1 MNVKDY
7 ILCFIKSLF
16 QTLIVVILS
25 LGILYI
31 IRFNLNVANY
41 ISNITGIPSDMSIS
55 IMSAGFVNNIV
66 ILMLVI
72 EIILFAYFFQRI
84 MKTSFFKKAS
94 SFIVNL

>member
-1 MNVKDY
+1 M
-7 ILCFIKSLF
+7 
-16 QTLIVVILS
+16 
-25 LGILYI
+25 GILYI

-66 ILMLVI
+66 ILMLAI

>member
-7 ILCFIKSLF
+7 ILCFIKALF
-16 QTLIVVILS
+16 QTLIVIILS